1 VTVPAGQLQ
10 VMRARK
16 QASPDLGH
24 IKVLTVVLFL
34 IAEKAITPKWLV
46 ELKMTHDRHNWAS
59 PPNLHI
65 KGCAKGGFCNLLN
78 APPLA

>member
-1 VTVPAGQLQ
+1 
-10 VMRARK
+10 
-16 QASPDLGH
+16 
-24 IKVLTVVLFL
+24 VLTVVLFL

-59 PPNLHI
+59 APNLHI